1 MAFKGYALKARGIF
15 AYAKMPNVLI
25 AAYVHPGR
33 RPGLG
38 AQLGFQPAPMICPA
52 AHSTGVFNKIGC
64 GSAISSKLDCTRL
77 ALSLYKIGIGAVKMI
92 AH

>member
-33 RPGLG
+33 CPGLG
-38 AQLGFQPAPMICPA
+38 ATIGLSARPKDFPCGAFGGRFAKRPYFLAITKGQLFYPFQGRA
-52 AHSTGVFNKIGC
+52 AQN
-64 GSAISSKLDCTRL
+64 
-77 ALSLYKIGIGAVKMI
+77 
-92 AH
+92 